1 MSENSSGS
9 DWIYLLL
16 TLLAGFISFMK
27 SQGAK
32 KKKTRPFSET
42 FFPEEEF
49 SGEEE
54 MADMPA
60 VSEEKEKK
68 SPYFSPLSFQ
78 EERSDSIHSATSEA
92 PEEEETEVFDLR
104 KAIISSEIL
113 KRKYD

>member
-16 TLLAGFISFMK
+16 TLFAGFISFMK

-32 KKKTRPFSET
+32 KKKTQPSSET
-42 FFPEEEF
+42 FFPEEEL
-49 SGEEE
+49 SADEEI
-54 MADMPA
+54 ADAPA
-60 VSEEKEKK
+60 VSEEKE
-68 SPYFSPLSFQ
+68 SPYFSPLFFQ
-78 EERSDSIHSATSEA
+78 EERSESVPSATSEV